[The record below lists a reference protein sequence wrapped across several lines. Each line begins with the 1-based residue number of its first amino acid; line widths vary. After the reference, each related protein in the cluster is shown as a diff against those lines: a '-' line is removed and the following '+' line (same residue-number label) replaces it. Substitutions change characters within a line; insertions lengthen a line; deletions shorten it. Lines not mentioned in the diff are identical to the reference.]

1 MAVSMSTLNT
11 SAAHAPARVWVT
23 SSGPVGNLAA
33 QIFTRCG
40 YRVTGID
47 PVESRRNIAKACGLK
62 DIRASVRDDSADL
75 ERKIALHL
83 ECSRYEQA
91 GYSLNFKST
100 IAGRVDGIVLIH
112 RSPMEV
118 AAALRKNLPVVSIVH
133 EYPGADVDIIS
144 LDDRG
149 GMDMIISHLL
159 SAGYKRIG
167 FFGLCPEMTWSRSR
181 FGAFAE
187 AMVRHGCANR
197 LGDIVEVTLAEA
209 LAETAFSESASLT
222 KAKKLTNSGV
232 DAWVGA
238 SEATSLSLYF
248 ALKTAGVKIPSAVG
262 ITSFDSKLSAGNSCR
277 PNFTSTQAA
286 SSELG
291 ASALRRIVHR
301 IEGSDTFRRIILLPC
316 SLHVGNT
323 TRDSR

>member
-1 MAVSMSTLNT
+1 ME
-11 SAAHAPARVWVT
+11 
-23 SSGPVGNLAA
+23 AA
-33 QIFTRCG
+33 QTLG
-40 YRVTGID
+40 YRGGDMTE
-47 PVESRRNIAKACGLK
+47 PTAFRNILTVSQGIGMQADQEYLAGMSKAAVMLNMSLISHHYRLEECENLLRPEHQP
-62 DIRASVRDDSADL
+62 RALS
-75 ERKIALHL
+75 
-83 ECSRYEQA
+83 
-91 GYSLNFKST
+91 
-100 IAGRVDGIVLIH
+100 AGRVDGIVLIH
-112 RSPMEV
+112 RWPMEV

-248 ALKTAGVKIPSAVG
+248 APKTAGVKIPSAVG
-262 ITSFDSKLSAGNSCR
+262 ITSFDSKLSAGNSSR